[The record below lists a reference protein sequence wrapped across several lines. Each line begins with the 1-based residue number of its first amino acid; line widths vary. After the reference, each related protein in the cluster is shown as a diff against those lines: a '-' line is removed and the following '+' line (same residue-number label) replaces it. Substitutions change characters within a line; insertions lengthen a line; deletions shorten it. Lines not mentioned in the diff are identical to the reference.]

1 MLYKMENEKHES
13 IEPIEPIKSQ
23 SKKAER
29 ANAFWKNN
37 YLCTISDF

>member
-1 MLYKMENEKHES
+1 MENEKHES
-13 IEPIEPIKSQ
+13 IEPIEPIEPIKSQ
-23 SKKAER
+23 SKKAEI

>member
-1 MLYKMENEKHES
+1 MERNFIEKPES

-23 SKKAER
+23 SKKAEI